1 MNWKPSCRNTRR
13 LLSLWAGNDL
23 EPHQCAIAERHLAVC
38 PPCRKVWENL
48 QNSQRA
54 LERVLEQAGPVV
66 AGERRSSVWPGVSR
80 HLRSIDEQAVAPNWR
95 DWLPAGAVAAA
106 CLALISL
113 VLPDVRSGGD
123 MANYGSTPVIISY
136 PAVGEPSDPRDIGQ
150 VPLGLHKESGQPLPL
165 QPFRLR
171 DIEGPRNF

>member
-23 EPHQCAIAERHLAVC
+23 EPQECANAERHLAVC
-38 PPCRKVWENL
+38 PPCRKVWERL

-54 LERVLEQAGPVV
+54 LEQSLEQVSPELA
-66 AGERRSSVWPGVSR
+66 AERRSSVWPGVSR
-80 HLRSIDEQAVAPNWR
+80 HLRSIDEQAAAPNWR

-106 CLALISL
+106 CVALISL

-123 MANYGSTPVIISY
+123 MASYGSAPVIISH
-136 PAVGEPSDPRDIGQ
+136 PAVGEPSAVRQ
-150 VPLGLHKESGQPLPL
+150 VPLGLHRGGGRDSGS
-165 QPFRLR
+165 QPFWLR
-171 DIEGPRNF
+171 DLQGPRNF